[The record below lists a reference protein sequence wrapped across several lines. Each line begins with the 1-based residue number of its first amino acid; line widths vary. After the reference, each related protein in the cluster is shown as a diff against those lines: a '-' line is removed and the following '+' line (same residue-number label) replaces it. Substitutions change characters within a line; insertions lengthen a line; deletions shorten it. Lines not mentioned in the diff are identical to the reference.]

1 MKETPCMYIF
11 MCSQIE
17 LSTFVGI
24 LQQTSLPYIHSINF
38 IIFQWFIR
46 KFCDFKIVE
55 SEDSTRACILTTTYA
70 KIPIN
75 KQKKYQEF
83 FMFYQSWKFQEK
95 PFSRFREIVVVM
107 VHYRTNSCLD
117 FKFLRSFPKDSWL
130 SFALMKEQSLLS
142 AGMENPRDLTSAR
155 TAWSRVKSTL

>member
-75 KQKKYQEF
+75 KQKNVSRIFHVLSVLKISRKTIQ
-83 FMFYQSWKFQEK
+83 
-95 PFSRFREIVVVM
+95 PFSRNRSSYGSLSYQLLFGLQVFKIIPKRLMTFICAYEGTIATQRRDGEPTGSNERPNRVV
-107 VHYRTNSCLD
+107 
-117 FKFLRSFPKDSWL
+117 
-130 SFALMKEQSLLS
+130 
-142 AGMENPRDLTSAR
+142 
-155 TAWSRVKSTL
+155 